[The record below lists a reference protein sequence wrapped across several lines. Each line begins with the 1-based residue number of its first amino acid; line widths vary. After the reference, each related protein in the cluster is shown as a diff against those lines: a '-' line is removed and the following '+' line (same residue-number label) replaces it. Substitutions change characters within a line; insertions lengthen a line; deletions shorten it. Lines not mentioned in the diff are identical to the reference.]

1 MNRSSDASPSPRPVA
16 GTGACRRPRKAV
28 PIRTI
33 GPEERER
40 IARHLLALDADDRY
54 LRFGFPA
61 SDEQVR
67 RYVDGLNFGR
77 DTVFGIYNRHLD
89 LIAMAHLAYAVE
101 PSLSFCA
108 EFGVSVSRHA
118 RGRGYGAL
126 LFDHAVRHAR
136 NEGVRAFF
144 IHALSE
150 NTVMLRI
157 ARQAGATVQRD
168 GSESEAWLQL
178 PPATLDT
185 QVSELIEDQ
194 LAAVDFRIKAEAR
207 RFREWL
213 AMLQDIR
220 RGVRDARHQS
230 GS

>member
-16 GTGACRRPRKAV
+16 GTGARRCPRKAV

-213 AMLQDIR
+213 ATLQDIR

>member
-213 AMLQDIR
+213 ATLQDIR